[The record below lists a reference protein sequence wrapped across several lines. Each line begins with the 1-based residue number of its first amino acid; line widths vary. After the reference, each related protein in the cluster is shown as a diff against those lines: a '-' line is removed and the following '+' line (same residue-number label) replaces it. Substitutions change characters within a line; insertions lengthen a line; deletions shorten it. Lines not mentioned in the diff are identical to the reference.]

1 MEHLISPTELDRMR
15 PSIPESQWLEFDHDS
30 SQRFPLASFEEYPL
44 LRGWNA
50 VRLRAL
56 RQGLFLEN
64 TDYVS
69 ILAMLQGW
77 LFFGVLES
85 AFQQHFSSSSFLT
98 SSEGIQTTGKSHHRV
113 LNTQYLRTFYQQWH
127 LGFLDLPEDRQ
138 KSLSVSFGRSVV
150 GARDWALYLE
160 VKLRL
165 RIPAYNSNPLSNIF
179 NATIR
184 NALLL
189 TELLGKAVP
198 QAYPDAGLINYQMD
212 LDPGGEIKGRLRRSG
227 WCPSSSRIMTNRYGH
242 SAAMYATLL
251 RPIEQPHVRHTHCSN
266 TQCKAYNVDVST
278 YSPQHVHQG
287 CSCEHVLPPLKD
299 VFDILQSGTFPV
311 LDGESI
317 IMDGERG
324 ELSVKRYKPDMEY
337 VVISHVWSDG
347 LGSTT
352 EKGLPR
358 CQVVQLAH
366 LCHRIS
372 GSSLFWI
379 DGLCVPNDSIMR
391 NTAIQLMSATYAKAP
406 TTLVLDYGLR
416 QSSSSSATEEIA
428 IRILSSVWLRRLWTL
443 KEGILASNLVFRLRD
458 AFLPMSHLL
467 SQIFVSGFT
476 GPISAALIA
485 ELSGFNRNLYATKPA
500 HINHIQ
506 RLMCYRT
513 SSRLDD
519 ETLAIA
525 PLFHIDIG
533 IIMQYS
539 GEARMIAFWKAL
551 GTVPG
556 GLIFSGAPRLTTRGF
571 RWAPRTL
578 MHGTGLNDLGRNYGR
593 ITENGFVGEFLVLEF
608 DERLVLPR
616 NRSLRLLDIK
626 GKRGFRVLE
635 DVEPQS
641 SDGHDHGSR
650 DNVWGD
656 MIAIREQPTGEILP
670 GVAIVLRREENTDKT
685 EHDDKG
691 VPTCAFAARVII
703 AVDEFVDLVSWEST
717 PPSDANMVTSVVKTI
732 CIC

>member
-1 MEHLISPTELDRMR
+1 
-15 PSIPESQWLEFDHDS
+15 
-30 SQRFPLASFEEYPL
+30 
-44 LRGWNA
+44 
-50 VRLRAL
+50 
-56 RQGLFLEN
+56 
-64 TDYVS
+64 
-69 ILAMLQGW
+69 MLQGW
-77 LFFGVLES
+77 LFFGVLEG
-85 AFQQHFSSSSFLT
+85 AFQQHFPSSSFLT
-98 SSEGIQTTGKSHHRV
+98 SSRDIQRTDGNPQRALH
-113 LNTQYLRTFYQQWH
+113 TQYLRTFYQQWH
-127 LGFLDLPEDRQ
+127 LDFLDLPEDKQ

-165 RIPAYNSNPLSNIF
+165 KIPAYNSRPLSSIF

-189 TELLGKAVP
+189 TELLAKAVP
-198 QAYPDAGLINYQMD
+198 QAYPESGFVNFQMD
-212 LDPGGEIKGRLRRSG
+212 IDPGGEIKDRLRQSG
-227 WCPSSSRIMTNRYGH
+227 WCPSNSRTLINRYGH

-251 RPIEQPHVRHTHCSN
+251 RPIEQPQVSHTHCSKR
-266 TQCKAYNVDVST
+266 QCIAYNVDVST
-278 YSPQHVHQG
+278 YSPQHVDRE

-299 VFDILQSGTFPV
+299 VCDILQSGTFPV

-317 IMDGERG
+317 LMDGERG
-324 ELSVKRYKPDMEY
+324 ELSVRRHQPDMEY

-366 LCHRIS
+366 LCHIIS

-379 DGLCVPNDSIMR
+379 DGLCVPKDPIMR

-416 QSSSSSATEEIA
+416 QCSSSSTTEEIA

-443 KEGILASNLVFRLRD
+443 KEGTLASNLVFLLRD
-458 AFLPMSHLL
+458 AFLPMPHLL
-467 SQIFVSGFT
+467 SQIFVSGFA

-485 ELSGFNRNLYATKPA
+485 ELSGFNRNLYASKPA

-513 SSRLDD
+513 TSRLDD
-519 ETLAIA
+519 EALAIA

-533 IIMQYS
+533 IILRHS
-539 GEARMIAFWKAL
+539 GEERMIAFWKAL

-593 ITENGFVGEFLVLEF
+593 VTENGFVGEFLVLEF
-608 DERLVLPR
+608 EERLAFAR
-616 NRSLRLLDIK
+616 NRCLRLVDMK
-626 GKRGFRVLE
+626 RQRGFHVFK
-635 DVEPQS
+635 DMEPQS
-641 SDGHDHGSR
+641 PESHDHGSG
-650 DNVWGD
+650 DHVWAD
-656 MIAIREQPTGEILP
+656 MIAVREQPNGEILP
-670 GVAIVLRREENTDKT
+670 GVAIILRREEDMEKSD
-685 EHDDKG
+685 HDDRK
-691 VPTCAFAARVII
+691 VPTCTFAARAVIT
-703 AVDEFVDLVSWEST
+703 VDELVDLFSWQST
-717 PPSDANMVTSVVKTI
+717 PPSDANVVKSVVKTLRI
-732 CIC
+732 C